1 MDSAHVATLSAWWP
15 VVLAVPVLLL
25 GEALVRRIRI
35 LSRFDI
41 PAPVVGGLLVSLV
54 ILVANALGAWPS
66 QFALKVSAKW
76 WTWLV
81 STEPEWAGAP
91 AKNVNLPF
99 LVGFFTCIG
108 LNASW
113 DLARRGSWQVVLFLA
128 LATVLALVQNV
139 VGAGLAKLL
148 DVSPLLG
155 VICGSVTLTGGIGT
169 AMGFAADF
177 ENAGL
182 SNAATAGM
190 AAATFGL
197 VVGGLIGGPVGGGL
211 IRRWGLRS
219 TASPATHL
227 EDAGTRAS
235 GILQDL
241 RELAGFGGGALAH
254 FLLICFCIK
263 AGSWVSYFI
272 QQSGLTFP
280 VYIGAMLVGL
290 TLRNA
295 LDLAGVRVIQTEVVD
310 TFASALL
317 GLFLAVAMMS
327 LNLIELANAAVPM
340 LVILSAQVAV
350 MAAFAWWVTFPFM
363 GRDYDAAVMAGGH
376 CGFGLGATP
385 NAVANMKS
393 LVERFGPAPRA
404 FLVVP
409 IVGAFL
415 IDFTNALNITV
426 FLNLLR

>member
-1 MDSAHVATLSAWWP
+1 MQNAHAVVLSAWWP
-15 VVLAVPVLLL
+15 VALAVPVLLL
-25 GEALVRRIRI
+25 GEALVRRIQF

-41 PAPVVGGLLVSLV
+41 PAPVVGGLLMSLV
-54 ILVANALGAWPS
+54 VLAANVSGAWPA
-66 QFALKVSAKW
+66 QFAMKVSAPW

-81 STEPEWAGAP
+81 STEPEWAGAS
-91 AKNVNLPF
+91 AKHVNLPF

-113 DLARRGSWQVVLFLA
+113 DLVRRGSWQVVLFLV
-128 LATVLALVQNV
+128 LSTVLALIQNV

-148 DVSPLLG
+148 GVSPLLG

-182 SNAATAGM
+182 PNAATAGM

-211 IRRWGLRS
+211 VRRRGLRS

-227 EDAGTRAS
+227 EDARTHAS

-241 RELAGFGGGALAH
+241 RALAGFGRRALAH
-254 FLLICFCIK
+254 FLLLCFCIK
-263 AGSWVSYFI
+263 AGSWVSCSI
-272 QQSGLTFP
+272 QQAGLTFP
-280 VYIGAMLVGL
+280 VYVGAMLVGL
-290 TLRNA
+290 MLRNA
-295 LDLAGVRVIQTEVVD
+295 LDLAGVCVIQTEVVD

-317 GLFLAVAMMS
+317 GLFLAVALMS
-327 LNLIELANAAVPM
+327 LNLVELANAMLPM
-340 LVILSAQVAV
+340 LVILSVQVAV
-350 MAAFAWWVTFPFM
+350 MAAFAWWVTFRFM
-363 GRDYDAAVMAGGH
+363 GRDYDAAVMAAGH

-393 LVERFGPAPRA
+393 LVESFGPAPRA

-415 IDFTNALNITV
+415 IDLTNALNITL

>member
-1 MDSAHVATLSAWWP
+1 MDSTHVATLSAWWP
-15 VVLAVPVLLL
+15 VVLAIPVLLL
-25 GEALVRRIRI
+25 GETLVRRIGI

-41 PAPVVGGLLVSLV
+41 PAPVVGGLLMSLAVLAVNVSGV
-54 ILVANALGAWPS
+54 WPA
-66 QFALKVSAKW
+66 QFAMKVSAQW

-81 STEPEWAGAP
+81 STGPEWTGAP

-113 DLARRGSWQVVLFLA
+113 DLVRRGSWQVVLFLA
-128 LATVLALVQNV
+128 LSTVLALIQNV
-139 VGAGLAKLL
+139 VGVGLAKLL

-155 VICGSVTLTGGIGT
+155 VVCGSVTLTGGIGT

-177 ENAGL
+177 EKAGL

-211 IRRWGLRS
+211 VRRWGLRS

-227 EDAGTRAS
+227 EDAGTHAS

-241 RELAGFGGGALAH
+241 RELAGLGRSALAH
-254 FLLICFCIK
+254 FLLLCFCIK

-272 QQSGLTFP
+272 QQAGLTFP
-280 VYIGAMLVGL
+280 VYVGAMLVGL

-340 LVILSAQVAV
+340 LIILTAQVAV
-350 MAAFAWWVTFPFM
+350 MAAFAWWITFRFM
-363 GRDYDAAVMAGGH
+363 GRDYDAAVMASGH

-393 LVERFGPAPRA
+393 LVESFGSAPRA

-415 IDFTNALNITV
+415 IDLTNALNITL